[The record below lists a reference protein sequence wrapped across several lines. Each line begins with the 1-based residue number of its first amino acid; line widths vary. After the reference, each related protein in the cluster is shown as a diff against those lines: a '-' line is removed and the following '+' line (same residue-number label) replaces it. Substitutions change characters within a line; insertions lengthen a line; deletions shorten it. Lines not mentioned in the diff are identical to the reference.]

1 MRWYDDIYH
10 TLHFNSMV
18 DEKIEKPVFETVPV
32 EEYNESDPV
41 ESSQTDMPSYAPED
55 NKMKYLIIALAVIFF
70 VVIFIFFIRF
80 LNGLKN
86 GGSKKIT
93 LTYWGLWEE
102 KSVFDPLIKAYQKKN
117 PNIAINYNRMDP
129 HDYREKLIERSKN
142 GQGPDIFRYHNTWV
156 PTLKEVLAS
165 LPHAV
170 MSNAEF
176 ERTFYPVAQ
185 KDLKI
190 DDFFYGLPLEID
202 GLVLAYNDDMLKAS
216 GFTVPPK
223 NWEEVVNYATSIS
236 LKDGSGKIITSG
248 IALGTA
254 SNIEHFA
261 DIFGFMLLQN
271 GGDLTK
277 VSADEGVD
285 VLQAYRKFAELPN
298 NIWDETMPNS
308 TTAFIGGKVAMI
320 IIPSWEISL
329 IKLVNPELKIKTAIL
344 PIIPGGNKVS
354 LANYWVEGVSK
365 MSKNQ
370 IEAWKFIK
378 FLTEK
383 ENMTS
388 LYKEETKF
396 RLFGEPYS
404 RVDLAPTLVQ
414 NEYIGA
420 VIEQA
425 PIMKSLPIVNRT
437 YDNGLNDEIVK
448 YIEDA
453 INSTINGVSYQEALN
468 TAQKGIDQVREKYTL
483 K

>member
-1 MRWYDDIYH
+1 
-10 TLHFNSMV
+10 MV

-32 EEYNESDPV
+32 EEYNETDPLD
-41 ESSQTDMPSYAPED
+41 SSQADIPSYTPED
-55 NKMKYLIIALAVIFF
+55 NKMKYFIIAIAVIFF

-80 LNGLKN
+80 LNGLKK
-86 GGSKKIT
+86 GGSKKVT

-102 KSVFDPLIKAYQKKN
+102 QTVFDPLIKAYQRKN
-117 PNIAINYNRMDP
+117 PHITVSYTKMDP
-129 HDYREKLIERSKN
+129 RDYREKIIERSKN
-142 GQGPDIFRYHNTWV
+142 GTGPDIFRYHNTWI
-156 PTLKEVLAS
+156 PTLKEVVAT
-165 LPHAV
+165 LPHTV
-170 MSNAEF
+170 MDNAEF
-176 ERTFYPVAQ
+176 ERTFYPITQ

-190 DDFFYGLPLEID
+190 DDFYYGLPLEID
-202 GLVLAYNDDMLKAS
+202 GLVLVYNDDMLKAG
-216 GFTVPPK
+216 GFTTPPK
-223 NWEEVVNYATSIS
+223 TWEDVVNYATTLS
-236 LKDGSGKIITSG
+236 LKDKEGNIITSG

-254 SNIEHFA
+254 SNVEHFSE
-261 DIFGFMLLQN
+261 IFGWMLLQN
-271 GGDLTK
+271 GRDLTK
-277 VSADEGVD
+277 VSADEGLD

-298 NIWDETMPNS
+298 NVWDETMANS

-329 IKLVNPELKIKTAIL
+329 IKLVNPDLKIKTALL

-370 IEAWKFIK
+370 IEAWKFLK

-388 LYKEETKF
+388 LYKEETKS

-404 RVDLAPTLVQ
+404 RVDLAPMLVQ

-425 PIMKSLPIVNRT
+425 PIMKSLSLVNRT
-437 YDNGLNDEIVK
+437 YDNGINDEIVK

-453 INSTINGVSYQEALN
+453 INSTINGVSYQEALD
-468 TAQKGIDQVREKYTL
+468 TAQKGIDQVMEKYNI

>member
-1 MRWYDDIYH
+1 
-10 TLHFNSMV
+10 MV
-18 DEKIEKPVFETVPV
+18 DDTIPKPVFETVPV
-32 EEYNESDPV
+32 EEYNETDPRD
-41 ESSQTDMPSYAPED
+41 SSQTDVPSYTPED

-80 LNGLKN
+80 LNGLKK
-86 GGSKKIT
+86 GGDKKIT

-102 KSVFDPLIKAYQKKN
+102 MTVFDPLIKTYERKN
-117 PNIAINYNRMDP
+117 PNITINYIKMDP
-129 HDYREKLIERSKN
+129 RDYREKLIERSKN
-142 GQGPDIFRYHNTWV
+142 GQGPDMFRYHNTWL
-156 PTLKEVLAS
+156 PMLKEVVAS
-165 LPHAV
+165 LPHTV
-170 MSNAEF
+170 MNTNEF

-190 DDFFYGLPLEID
+190 DNFYYGLPLEID
-202 GLVLAYNDDMLKAS
+202 GLVLVYNDDMLKRS
-216 GFTVPPK
+216 GFTNPPQT
-223 NWEEVVNYATSIS
+223 WEDIVSYATSIS
-236 LKDGSGKIITSG
+236 LKDSSGKIITSG

-254 SNIEHFA
+254 SNVEHFSE
-261 DIFGFMLLQN
+261 IFGWMLLQN

-277 VSADEGVD
+277 VSMGEGLD

-298 NIWDETMPNS
+298 NVWDETMPNS

-329 IKLVNPELKIKTAIL
+329 IKLVNPELNIKTAVL
-344 PIIPGGNKVS
+344 PIIPGGNKLS

-370 IEAWKFIK
+370 IDAWKFLK

-388 LYKEETKF
+388 LYKEQTKS

-414 NEYIGA
+414 NEYVGP
-420 VIEQA
+420 VIVQA
-425 PIMKSLPIVNRT
+425 PIMKSLPLVNRT
-437 YDNGLNDEIVK
+437 YDNGMNDEIVK

-468 TAQKGIDQVREKYTL
+468 TAQKGIDQVKEKYSV